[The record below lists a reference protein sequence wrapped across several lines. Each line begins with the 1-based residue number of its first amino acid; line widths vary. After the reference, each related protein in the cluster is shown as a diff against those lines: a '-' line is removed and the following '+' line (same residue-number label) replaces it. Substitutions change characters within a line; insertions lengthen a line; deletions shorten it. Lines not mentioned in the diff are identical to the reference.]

1 MLEVDRR
8 ALMPAGRPMIDVEDL
23 SLTYDGPTGPV
34 AALAGVSLQL
44 APGQSCAVIGPS
56 GCGKS
61 TLLYVLAGLLP
72 AAAGMVT
79 VAGEPVAPRRPGT
92 ALVLQDFGLL
102 PWKTVWHNAALGLEV
117 RRLPRAEQASRV
129 EQALRRVGLWEAR
142 HRFPAQLSG
151 GQRQRVAIARS
162 LCLRP
167 DLLLMDEPFSALD
180 ALTREDLQDLLLQ
193 TWQGSETTLVLVT
206 HSIEEAVFLGQRV
219 LVMTPHPGRVAADIA
234 NPAAGVPSYRRQP
247 EFHAQCTRVRDALE
261 RGVAG

>member
-1 MLEVDRR
+1 MVDVDN
-8 ALMPAGRPMIDVEDL
+8 LG
-23 SLTYDGPTGPV
+23 LTYYGQTGPV
-34 AALAGVSLQL
+34 AALAGVSLTL

-61 TLLYVLAGLLP
+61 TLLYVLAGLLAP
-72 AAAGMVT
+72 GEGRVT
-79 VAGEPVAPRRPGT
+79 IAGEDVRPRRPGT

-102 PWKTVWHNAALGLEV
+102 PWKTVWQNAALGLAV
-117 RRLPRAEQASRV
+117 RRLPRAEQAGRV
-129 EQALRRVGLWEAR
+129 QEALTRVGLWEAR

-162 LCLRP
+162 LCLQP

-180 ALTREDLQDLLLQ
+180 ALTREDLQDLLLE
-193 TWQGSETTLVLVT
+193 TWRATSPTLVLVT

-219 LVMTPHPGRVAADIA
+219 LVLSSRPGRVVANID
-234 NPAAGVPSYRRQP
+234 NPAAGDPGYRRQP
-247 EFHAQCTRVRDALE
+247 EFYAQCTRVRDALE